1 MPTFI
6 CFVNWTDP
14 GIKNVKDA
22 PNRAEA
28 AKAAL
33 KKLGGEIKDVYVT
46 TGQYDVLLIAEA
58 PDGDVMAKFVLA
70 VGALGNVRTTTCR
83 GFTEAEFQKMVSD
96 LP

>member
-6 CFVNWTDP
+6 SFVNWTDQ
-14 GIKNVKDA
+14 GIKNVKEA
-22 PNRAEA
+22 PNRLEA

-33 KKLGGEIKDVYVT
+33 REMGGEIKDVYVT

-58 PDGDVMAKFVLA
+58 PDGDVMAKFALA
-70 VGALGNVRTTTCR
+70 VGAWGNVRTTTCR
-83 GFTEAEFQKMVSD
+83 AFTEGEFQKIVSD

>member
-6 CFVNWTDP
+6 CFVNWTDQ

-46 TGQYDVLLIAEA
+46 TGQYDVLLIADA
-58 PDGDVMAKFVLA
+58 PDGDVMTKFALA
-70 VGALGNVRTTTCR
+70 IGAQGNVRTTTCR
-83 GFTEAEFQKMVSD
+83 GFTEGEFQKMVSD

>member
-6 CFVNWTDP
+6 SFLNWTDQ

-46 TGQYDVLLIAEA
+46 TGQYDVLLIADA